1 MENKVAV
8 RIPGQE
14 DLLAAAPVHFLA
26 PGTLF
31 LRKGWQGGWICGI
44 HVGLAPRRDVISHML
59 LLLPSIMY
67 NVIKFIGTT
76 NEVHYLQKL
85 LVEVNSGPL
94 PVPYLDPGA
103 SMEKEPQKNL

>member
-1 MENKVAV
+1 
-8 RIPGQE
+8 
-14 DLLAAAPVHFLA
+14 
-26 PGTLF
+26 
-31 LRKGWQGGWICGI
+31 
-44 HVGLAPRRDVISHML
+44 
-59 LLLPSIMY
+59 MY